1 METMDSQ
8 IAGRATA
15 RPAVIPDDVDGPAV
29 MKASGRVRLP
39 LNVRWSGPDVV
50 YDLADRR
57 DRARVY
63 EQVLR
68 EGPTTTSATSSTLT
82 RYSTFGRSY
91 SYPRTFTRPGRGGCA
106 SIVARRCSAKRFA
119 VANHPAR
126 RETAIG

>member
-8 IAGRATA
+8 IAGGATA

-68 EGPTTTSATSSTLT
+68 EGTDDDV
-82 RYSTFGRSY
+82 RYFIDVDALLDLWSELFLPAHIHAPWARWL
-91 SYPRTFTRPGRGGCA
+91 REHRGA
-106 SIVARRCSAKRFA
+106 A
-119 VANHPAR
+119 V
-126 RETAIG
+126 